1 MEEWRHSS
9 NKPNEWDLRDVIEWP
24 DTNPAIEL
32 DVIYGVEGPEVNQ
45 IE

>member
-1 MEEWRHSS
+1 MRRRNADSTKS
-9 NKPNEWDLRDVIEWP
+9 NEWDLTNGMEWP

-32 DVIYGVEGPEVNQ
+32 DVIDGVEGPEANQ